1 MEVIQISSSKGAG
14 RYKEDLLVDLVK
26 KALKASKDGVI
37 AGYPLEPFL
46 KTVYIG
52 EQRPNLGALRK
63 KIQEL
68 GYKHGIGNIG
78 VTIREKKGEIGF
90 YLKK

>member
-1 MEVIQISSSKGAG
+1 MEVIEISDTRSGG
-14 RYKEDLLVDLVK
+14 RYKEDVLIDLVK
-26 KALKASKDGVI
+26 KALKASKNGKI

-46 KTVYIG
+46 KAVYIG
-52 EQRPNLGALRK
+52 DKPNLGALRK

-90 YLKK
+90 YLKE